1 MVPHHVCPTC
11 GYYSGR
17 QVVEVKAKEEEPQA

>member
-11 GYYSGR
+11 GFYAGR
-17 QVVEVKAKEEEPQA
+17 QVVEVKTREEKPNA